1 MDARKTKHSGR
12 GVLAA
17 IRNTVIARFLKPH
30 HEHVLWLDADVVRYP
45 ADLVSQLH
53 KANPGGVSAPLV
65 LIEDSDSEEHHMH
78 LCKRPLCHM
87 GMQRATRSFTR
98 WSDKRYKQ
106 FYDRAAFIASGIAI
120 GENEINHA

>member
-1 MDARKTKHSGR
+1 MHRRDARR
-12 GVLAA
+12 GLTCTEEWSKELEQENGF
-17 IRNTVIARFLKPH
+17 IKPDLNVIDQLSFYLYTHPYTI
-30 HEHVLWLDADVVRYP
+30 RYP

-87 GMQRATRSFTR
+87 GMQVS
-98 WSDKRYKQ
+98 
-106 FYDRAAFIASGIAI
+106 AI
-120 GENEINHA
+120 GNEIINHA